1 MIRPKMIALTE
12 RLREP
17 VDLCNVARDS
27 EVSIETSQLRFGRHI
42 KSVHVTCG
50 N

>member
-1 MIRPKMIALTE
+1 MMIMMMMMMMMMMMIRPKMIALTE

-27 EVSIETSQLRFGRHI
+27 EV
-42 KSVHVTCG
+42 KS
-50 N
+50 NKEN